1 MDERTRLHGLVVRA
15 GVWVWAIERLSNAA
29 AENRMYDAHM
39 CALALDHLRRCVDS
53 IKNRDPALTPEE
65 KKLLKIFNGACEKAN
80 IKDLRDAL
88 EHEEDRFSGDRPGK
102 RRQSIVYQGE
112 DAGAPAI
119 AWDSRT
125 NRLRWIYV
133 LGVRYEIGEAAEAA
147 IALRDILLELAERT
161 GPWKTVP
168 TQCRA
173 KGGV

>member
-39 CALALDHLRRCVDS
+39 CALALDHLKRCIDS
-53 IKNRDPALTPEE
+53 IKKRHHALTPEE
-65 KKLLKIFNGACEKAN
+65 EKSLKIFSDACKKAN

-88 EHEEDRFSGDRPGK
+88 EHEEDRFSGDRLK
-102 RRQSIVYQGE
+102 QQYKNRIYEGE

-119 AWDSRT
+119 GWDSKT
-125 NRLRWIYV
+125 NRLRSIYV
-133 LGVRYEIGEAAEAA
+133 LGVSYEIGEAADAA

-161 GPWKTVP
+161 GPWKTMP
-168 TQCRA
+168 T
-173 KGGV
+173 